1 MVRERGRLDDLLV
14 VANTRHGPG
23 GHRGTRVRRDGPD
36 HDHLAGPADARHFL
50 VTHDVPV
57 PDLPIDSHALQALR
71 GVREATR
78 GLLGDGAGAADPAL
92 ADLFA
97 AARYRLAADG
107 EMRADAPGWPGLVM
121 ELLPALVE
129 LAAQRDRLRIC
140 GNRLCRFVFVD
151 RSRNGS
157 RVWCEMA
164 VCGNRA
170 KGGRFRHRLGPP
182 AKAGDRDRGMPAAV
196 TLARPAGHPGARRPE

>member
-1 MVRERGRLDDLLV
+1 MVRERDRLDDLLV

-23 GHRGTRVRRDGPD
+23 GHRGTRVRLDGPD
-36 HDHLAGPADARHFL
+36 HDHLADPAETHHFL
-50 VTHDVPV
+50 VTHDVRV

-71 GVREATR
+71 RVREAAR
-78 GLLGDGAGAADPAL
+78 GLLDDGARAADPAL
-92 ADLFA
+92 ADVFA

-107 EMRADAPGWPGLVM
+107 EMRADAPGWSGLVM

-140 GNRLCRFVFVD
+140 GNPLCRFVFVD

-170 KGGRFRHRLGPP
+170 KGGRFRHRLDPP
-182 AKAGDRDRGMPAAV
+182 AKADDR
-196 TLARPAGHPGARRPE
+196 